1 MHICENS
8 SLSHVVMKL
17 CPSLIAGRKSKR
29 ERERERKREKERE
42 TGARISFRENQ
53 TASADRQVER
63 DV

>member
-29 ERERERKREKERE
+29 ERERERERKREKERE
-42 TGARISFRENQ
+42 TGARISFREIKLH
-53 TASADRQVER
+53 RQI
-63 DV
+63 DK